1 MQSFVG
7 ISDFILIPFYFL
19 VLIAISNRIKKKNIS
34 TKPEYKYLTKG
45 LILKL
50 VGVTLFCLIYLLI
63 YGGGDT
69 TNYFLGSEAMVK
81 LLFQNFNR
89 GIAMIGNLYS
99 VHNNY
104 SFFNSETG
112 WPPHYMYR
120 DEGTFIVSRITTI
133 LYILGGGSFIVTSF
147 LTAAF
152 SYLGIWKLFTLF
164 ARLFKCNIKHLFYII
179 ICTPSLLFWGGG
191 IMKDSFVLGACCWA
205 TYNFFKIFIARNKIF
220 VNILF
225 LIMNFALLINIK
237 SYVAISL
244 LPGFILWLYSNNL
257 NSIKNKALK
266 VVVAPFLVIV
276 FAGISASFINN
287 LDVIGLAQYQ
297 NIDQTIEQAQVIQQ
311 DLLREEQYGSNNYN
325 IGTLDGSFS
334 GMLKVAPKAIGTAI
348 FRPFL
353 WESGN
358 AIMIFSGLENLI
370 LIFTSLYLILKINPL
385 RFFKIIFSEPL
396 LVHCFIFV
404 LLFAFGVGIAS
415 TNFGALVRYRI
426 PLIPFFYTM
435 LYIISRKLKTT

>member
-1 MQSFVG
+1 MQSYIGF
-7 ISDFILIPFYFL
+7 SDLILIPIYFL
-19 VLIAISNRIKKKNIS
+19 ILITISNRIKRKNIS
-34 TKPEYKYLTKG
+34 KNPEFKYLTKG

-50 VGVTLFCLIYLLI
+50 VGVTLFCLIYLII

-69 TNYFLGSEAMVK
+69 TNYFLGTKAMVN
-81 LLFQNFNR
+81 LLFQNFKR

-99 VHNNY
+99 VYNNY
-104 SFFNSETG
+104 SFFNSDTG

-133 LYILGGGSFIVTSF
+133 FYLLSCGSFIVTSF

-152 SYLGIWKLFTLF
+152 SYIGIWKLFI
-164 ARLFKCNIKHLFYII
+164 LFKNQFKCDYKYLFYTIV
-179 ICTPSLLFWGGG
+179 CMPSLLFWGGG

-205 TYNFFKIFIARNKIF
+205 TYNFFQIFIARKKII

-225 LIMNFALLINIK
+225 IIMNFALLINIK

-244 LPGFILWLYSNNL
+244 LPGLILWLYSAYLKRITNR
-257 NSIKNKALK
+257 ALK
-266 VVVAPFLVIV
+266 FIIAPFLIV
-276 FAGISASFINN
+276 LFAGISISFVNN
-287 LDVIGLAQYQ
+287 LDVIGLSQYQ
-297 NIDQTIEQAQVIQQ
+297 NIDETIEQAKVIQQ

-334 GMLKVAPKAIGTAI
+334 GMLKIAPKAIGTAI
-348 FRPFL
+348 FRPFI

-358 AIMIFSGLENLI
+358 AIMIFSGIENLI
-370 LIFTSLYLILKINPL
+370 LIFTSLYLIITINPIK
-385 RFFKIIFSEPL
+385 FFRLIFSEPL
-396 LVHCFIFV
+396 LVHCFIFI

-426 PLIPFFYTM
+426 PLIPFFYPM
-435 LYIISRKLKTT
+435 LYILSRSLKAT

>member
-1 MQSFVG
+1 MQSFIS
-7 ISDFILIPFYFL
+7 ISDLILVPLYFL
-19 VLIAISNRIKKKNIS
+19 LLISISNRIKRKNIS
-34 TKPEYKYLTKG
+34 KKPEYKYLTKG
-45 LILKL
+45 LVLKL
-50 VGVTLFCLIYLLI
+50 AGVSLFCVIYI
-63 YGGGDT
+63 FVYGGGDT
-69 TNYFLGSEAMVK
+69 TNYFLGSRAMVK
-81 LLFQNFNR
+81 LLFQNFDR

-120 DEGTFIVSRITTI
+120 DERTFIVSRITTV
-133 LYILGGGSFIVTSF
+133 LYILGSGSFIITSF

-164 ARLFKCNIKHLFYII
+164 ANIFKCNLKYLFYII
-179 ICTPSLLFWGGG
+179 VCTPSMLFWGGG

-205 TYNFFKIFIARNKIF
+205 TYNFFKIFIARKKILI
-220 VNILF
+220 NIFF
-225 LIMNFALLINIK
+225 LIINFALLINIK

-244 LPGFILWLYSNNL
+244 LPGFILWLYSNYLKQIRNKI
-257 NSIKNKALK
+257 IKVAI
-266 VVVAPFLVIV
+266 APFLILI
-276 FAGISASFINN
+276 FAGISLSFINN

-297 NIDQTIEQAQVIQQ
+297 NFDKTIEQAQVIQQ
-311 DLLREEQYGSNNYN
+311 DLLRSEQYGSNSYN

-334 GMLKVAPKAIGTAI
+334 GMLEVAPRAIGTAI
-348 FRPFL
+348 FRPFI

-358 AIMIFSGLENLI
+358 AIMIFSGIENMFLVI
-370 LIFTSLYLILKINPL
+370 ISVYLILKVNPI
-385 RFFKIIFSEPL
+385 RFFKLIFSNPL

-435 LYIISRKLKTT
+435 LYILSRNIETT